1 MRTLRSPFFMSVFLD
16 RKYLQL
22 ISNRLPLFKKK
33 NDNTYN
39 CRCILCGDSQR
50 NKHKARGYF
59 FQNKNDLTYKCHNCG
74 ASMFFSTFLKNLDQ
88 NVYAEYSLERMTE
101 NGSLSARSNAL
112 PTIKFEQPEFKP
124 AEERL
129 LDKLLDRLDTLPEDN
144 EAVQFCLQ
152 RKIPKDKFN
161 QLYYIDNVK
170 NIEQLSDKY
179 KDRIQA
185 SEPRLALPFYDDYGQ
200 LSAVTCR
207 ALRGEALRYLTVKVK
222 EDTPLIFGIN
232 DIKKDRPIYVVE
244 GPIDSLFINNCV
256 AVAGTSFGKLG
267 QLNLP
272 KDKLVVVFDNQPRN
286 KEVCKLIEKNI
297 DAGYNVVIWPQTIDE
312 KDINDMVLAGR
323 NVSKIIKENTCSGL
337 TAKAKFIAWKRI

>member
-1 MRTLRSPFFMSVFLD
+1 MRALRSPFFMSVYLD

-22 ISNRLPLFKKK
+22 ISTRLPLFKKK

-50 NKHKARGYF
+50 NKNKARGYF
-59 FQNKNDLTYKCHNCG
+59 FQNKNDLTYKCHNCS

-88 NVYAEYSLERMTE
+88 NLYNEYVLEKMSE
-101 NGSLSARSNAL
+101 NGSLTRSNAL
-112 PTIKFEQPEFKP
+112 PKVKFEEPLFKP
-124 AEERL
+124 TEERL
-129 LDKLLDRLDTLPEDN
+129 LDKILDRLDTVPEEN
-144 EAVQFCLQ
+144 EAVLFCKE
-152 RKIPKDKFN
+152 RKIPTERFK
-161 QLYYIDNVK
+161 QLYFIDNVK
-170 NIEQLSDKY
+170 NIEQLSEKY
-179 KDRIQA
+179 RDRIQTE
-185 SEPRLALPFYDDYGQ
+185 EPRLVLPFYDDKGQ
-200 LSAVTCR
+200 LSGVTCR

-232 DIKKDRPIYVVE
+232 DINKKKPIYVVE
-244 GPIDSLFINNCV
+244 GPIDSLFVDNCI

-272 KDKLVVVFDNQPRN
+272 KDKLVVIFDNQPRN

-297 DAGYNVVIWPQTIDE
+297 ESGYNVVIWPQTLEE
-312 KDINDMVLAGR
+312 KDINDMVLAGK
-323 NVSKIIKENTCSGL
+323 NVARLIKENTCSGL